1 MSTPTAG
8 ELVGLLAE
16 PTRLK
21 TVAAL
26 ALGARTTDEIEAAT
40 GMSARG
46 VATAVSR
53 LTAGG
58 LVEASPSGLWLRAE
72 AFGLAARVAAEAS
85 RVVEDHGV
93 SEPEAAAVL
102 RTFLREGRLSA
113 IPAAR
118 SKRLVVLD
126 HLSRLF
132 EIGVQYSEKEVSAAL
147 RAFHPD
153 YAALRRYLVDEGFL
167 TREAGRYWRTGGSVE
182 V

>member
-1 MSTPTAG
+1 MSGPTAA

-16 PTRLK
+16 ATRLK

-26 ALGARTTDEIEAAT
+26 VLGARTPDEIVAAT

-58 LVEASPSGLWLRAE
+58 LVEASPSGVWLRVD
-72 AFGLAARVAAEAS
+72 AFALAARAAAVE
-85 RVVEDHGV
+85 RPPEDHGV
-93 SEPEAAAVL
+93 TEPQAAAVL
-102 RTFLREGRLSA
+102 RTFLREGRLA
-113 IPAAR
+113 QIPAVR

-126 HLSRLF
+126 HLSRVF
-132 EIGVQYSEKEVSAAL
+132 EIGVRYPEKEVNAAL

-167 TREAGRYWRTGGSVE
+167 TRESGVYWRTGGAVE